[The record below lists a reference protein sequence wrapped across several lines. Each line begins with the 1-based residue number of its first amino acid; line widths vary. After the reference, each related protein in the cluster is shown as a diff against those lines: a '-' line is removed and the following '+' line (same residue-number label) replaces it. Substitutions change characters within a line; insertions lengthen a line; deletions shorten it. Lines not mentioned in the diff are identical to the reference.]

1 MSFIDLIGSDAVSA
15 PLVDNI
21 IDLARRLNL
30 SLTAEGVE
38 DQVQVDYLK
47 ENGVDYLQGYFYG
60 KPIPLDEFIR
70 TYLK

>member
-1 MSFIDLIGSDAVSA
+1 M
-15 PLVDNI
+15 DNI

-38 DQVQVDYLK
+38 DQVQVDYLR
-47 ENGVDYLQGYFYG
+47 EHGVDYLQGYFYG
-60 KPIPLDEFIR
+60 KPVPLDEFIK